1 MRALYAVSVLI
12 FVRSIVRVA
21 EYVQGN
27 DGHIITHEAFLYV
40 FDALVIFLAMVTLN
54 WRHPGEISRYLIAMR
69 TDAGALCLG

>member
-27 DGHIITHEAFLYV
+27 DGYIITHEAFLYI
-40 FDALVIFLAMVTLN
+40 FDALVIFLAIMTLN
-54 WRHPGEISRYLIAMR
+54 WRHPGEISRYLNAMR
-69 TDAGALCLG
+69 RDAEAYRLG